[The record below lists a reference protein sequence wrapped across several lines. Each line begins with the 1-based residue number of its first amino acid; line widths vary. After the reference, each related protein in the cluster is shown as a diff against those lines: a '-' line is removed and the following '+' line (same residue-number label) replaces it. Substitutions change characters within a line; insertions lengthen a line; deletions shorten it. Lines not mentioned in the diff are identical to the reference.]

1 MKYKRLGVNVNT
13 TNVRFRC
20 GPVKFLMEN
29 KINCSEDFFLLAII
43 RKKLK
48 AIAKF

>member
-1 MKYKRLGVNVNT
+1 MKYKRLGVNDNT

-20 GPVKFLMEN
+20 GLVKFLIEN
-29 KINCSEDFFLLAII
+29 ETNRSEDFFLLAII

-48 AIAKF
+48 AIANF